1 MAGRD
6 DDISLAA
13 AERFASP
20 QQSLMS
26 ETELIQSSHWD
37 RMRIADEARQLGLIS
52 EQEHNATRLQLT
64 MENENAIT
72 ATRKR
77 AELERYYASTETDR
91 LRLSAASAATDHLGT
106 LFEASDKLFKG
117 KHKALFIATR
127 AAAAAGAIIHGHQ
140 AAAAAVAP
148 PPLGLGPVFGAA
160 LSPVM
165 LASGYASAA
174 AIMAQAFE
182 GGGGSGRSGGGGGSF
197 GGGTGGYGGG
207 TPGSPIITQPAGST
221 QQGPQE
227 ITVRFI
233 GKVTDAWVEDEVI
246 PGLNVAYSRHVRME
260 FAKE

>member
-1 MAGRD
+1 
-6 DDISLAA
+6 
-13 AERFASP
+13 
-20 QQSLMS
+20 
-26 ETELIQSSHWD
+26 
-37 RMRIADEARQLGLIS
+37 MRIADEARQLGLIS

-64 MENENAIT
+64 MEHEDAIT
-72 ATRKR
+72 AARKKS
-77 AELERYYASTETDR
+77 ELERYYASTETDR

-182 GGGGSGRSGGGGGSF
+182 GGGGGGRF